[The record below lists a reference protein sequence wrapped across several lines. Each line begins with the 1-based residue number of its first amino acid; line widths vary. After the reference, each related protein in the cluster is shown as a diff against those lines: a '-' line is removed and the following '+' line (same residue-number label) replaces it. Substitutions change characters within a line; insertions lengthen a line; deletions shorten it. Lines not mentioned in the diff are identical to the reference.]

1 MNAWI
6 IKNNDFTFLP
16 IWVISNCFRSLFIFT
31 SFQIQDFLKFIFVY
45 FRAEY
50 QKCRNRVDI
59 LRTDKIFKKKNQFH
73 VKRKIDDIFIS
84 IRFSMSKE
92 KFNKIYVFI
101 KAESD
106 LPF

>member
-1 MNAWI
+1 MMKAWI

-31 SFQIQDFLKFIFVY
+31 SFQIQDFLKLMFVF

-59 LRTDKIFKKKNQFH
+59 LRTDKTFKKNKSISRKKKN
-73 VKRKIDDIFIS
+73 
-84 IRFSMSKE
+84 
-92 KFNKIYVFI
+92 
-101 KAESD
+101 
-106 LPF
+106 